1 MAPNSLLFLTF
12 FLSIT
17 LSSAFQL
24 GPIRLVRDQNGIVT
38 GAISPGRKVGG
49 RSEVKDVE
57 SNKDVQELGRFAVQE
72 YNRQLQEN
80 HTTKEELLSFS
91 KVIEAQR
98 QVVAGLKYYMRVV
111 TTVSHAEEPEGHG
124 KRVYDVVVVVKPWLG
139 SRVLVSF
146 EPVKGRK
153 LGFA

>member
-1 MAPNSLLFLTF
+1 M
-12 FLSIT
+12 
-17 LSSAFQL
+17 
-24 GPIRLVRDQNGIVT
+24 T

-72 YNRQLQEN
+72 YNCQLQEN

-91 KVIEAQR
+91 KVVEAQR

-111 TTVSHAEEPEGHG
+111 TTVSHAEPEGHG
-124 KRVYDVVVVVKPWLG
+124 KRVYDAVVVVKPWLG

-146 EPVKGRK
+146 EPVKGCK
-153 LGFA
+153 LRFA

>member
-17 LSSAFQL
+17 LSTAFQL
-24 GPIRLVRDQNGIVT
+24 GPIRLIRDQTDITT
-38 GAISPGRKVGG
+38 GTISPGRKVGG

-91 KVIEAQR
+91 KVVEAQR
-98 QVVAGLKYYMRVV
+98 QVVAGLKYYMRIV
-111 TTVSHAEEPEGHG
+111 TTVSCAEPEGHG

-153 LGFA
+153 LRFV